1 MENKMFMCEM
11 FGCFD
16 SATHDIGFAN
26 GEEFQVCE
34 SCLEFLELELSVE
47 IKFVKEFANRKGN

>member
-16 SATHDIGFAN
+16 SATHDIGFTN

-34 SCLEFLELELSVE
+34 SCLEFLELEPSVE

>member
-1 MENKMFMCEM
+1 MFMCEM

-16 SATHDIGFAN
+16 SATHDIEFTNA
-26 GEEFQVCE
+26 EEFQVCE
-34 SCLEFLELELSVE
+34 TCLEFLRREPSVE

>member
-34 SCLEFLELELSVE
+34 SCLEFLELEPSVE
-47 IKFVKEFANRKGN
+47 IKFVKEFANRKRG